1 MKDLGG
7 LMKKAQEMQAKMAE
21 AQQRLESLEV
31 TGEAGAGLVKLTL
44 TAKGEMRGLQI
55 DKSVMDPE
63 DPSMLEDLI
72 KAAHNDAK
80 RKADA
85 AQVEAM
91 SDATKGMGLPPGID
105 LPFGTKPGPF

>member
-7 LMKKAQEMQAKMAE
+7 LMKKAQQMQQKMAD
-21 AQQRLESLEV
+21 AQARLETLEV

-44 TAKGEMRGLQI
+44 TAKGEMRGLEI
-55 DKSVMDPE
+55 DKSVIDPE
-63 DPSMLEDLI
+63 DPSILEDLI

-80 RKADA
+80 RKADQ
-85 AQVEAM
+85 AQAEAM

-105 LPFGTKPGPF
+105 LPFGVKPGPF

>member
-7 LMKKAQEMQAKMAE
+7 LMKKAQEMQQKMAD
-21 AQQRLESLEV
+21 AQAQLESLEV

-44 TAKGEMRGLQI
+44 TAKGELRGLSI
-55 DKSVMDPE
+55 DPSVIDPE
-63 DPSMLEDLI
+63 DPAMLEDLI

-80 RKADA
+80 RKADT

-91 SDATKGMGLPPGID
+91 TNATKDLGLPPGID
-105 LPFGTKPGPF
+105 LPFGVKPGPF